1 MNSIDVKM
9 LVVAWTG
16 IAASLLTNGKTI
28 HTTFHLPLDIN
39 ESTTCNITT
48 NSAEGRAIM
57 NTKILIWDEIFMA
70 SKLAFNAVDKTVP

>member
-1 MNSIDVKM
+1 MNLIAVKM
-9 LVVAWTG
+9 LVVTWTG

-28 HTTFHLPLDIN
+28 HKTFHLPLDIN

-57 NTKILIWDEIFMA
+57 NTKILICDEISMA